1 MPKTSTTQAN
11 NSTAWNRK
19 HVSLNIREPL
29 NLKFK
34 IFMDP
39 VTRAEET
46 SDTDDRSSISSEE
59 DAASG
64 SDIEQRVC
72 SKFFLLF
79 CFLKNICLTCFFFYF
94 KRIFSMIVE

>member
-29 NLKFK
+29 NFKFK

-79 CFLKNICLTCFFFYF
+79 CFF
-94 KRIFSMIVE
+94 